1 MSASAGR
8 QDPYDVPSLPAQPT
22 PSEDAASSPKKKEKK
37 RQRKSKSKSKK
48 ENEEEDEPDQGYQ
61 TALPTATA
69 LVQLLNKP
77 VQRSLRYKED
87 RTSCKGDFNLPRS
100 VPSSN
105 RNLKAALLQVS
116 AAPSERECS
125 RCAERKNL
133 WDVCVGGE
141 GCAGCTYNGNR
152 AQCSNIPKDDS
163 DEDPEPQA
171 HDAKS
176 PLGQGA
182 SASVHP
188 TDAERLE
195 QLRAMTAA
203 QRDGLLQRAQQDLRL
218 LTALGEA
225 EDDREMMVVDNEE

>member
-1 MSASAGR
+1 MWHEYKSVR
-8 QDPYDVPSLPAQPT
+8 DKYPT
-22 PSEDAASSPKKKEKK
+22 LD
-37 RQRKSKSKSKK
+37 R
-48 ENEEEDEPDQGYQ
+48 
-61 TALPTATA
+61 LPTATA

-125 RCAERKNL
+125 RCVERKNL

-152 AQCSNIPKDDS
+152 AQCSNSMYP
-163 DEDPEPQA
+163 
-171 HDAKS
+171 
-176 PLGQGA
+176 GW
-182 SASVHP
+182 
-188 TDAERLE
+188 R
-195 QLRAMTAA
+195 
-203 QRDGLLQRAQQDLRL
+203 
-218 LTALGEA
+218 
-225 EDDREMMVVDNEE
+225 